1 MFITDI
7 YSAGEMKQYEL
18 NNDSL
23 VNSLIAAGHKDVR
36 SFDEL
41 ELKKLILK
49 DLNFGDIVVFM
60 GAGDISS
67 KAKLFVNEKL
77 IEY

>member
-1 MFITDI
+1 
-7 YSAGEMKQYEL
+7 MKQYEL

-41 ELKKLILK
+41 ELK
-49 DLNFGDIVVFM
+49 N
-60 GAGDISS
+60 
-67 KAKLFVNEKL
+67 
-77 IEY
+77 